1 MEVIRCPNPKCRR
14 RILDDEGTET
24 EWTVLEIKCQHC
36 GKLVRLHFG
45 PEGIEA
51 GIYERKKRRRGF
63 CCFFMHPVIK
73 GRHSGPYW

>member
-1 MEVIRCPNPKCRR
+1 MEVTRCPNPKCRR

-45 PEGIEA
+45 PEGYIKN
-51 GIYERKKRRRGF
+51 RSVSGF
-63 CCFFMHPVIK
+63 T
-73 GRHSGPYW
+73 RA